1 LNKLEPLLRI
11 EHANKRYEGT
21 RALDDAFFSVLPG
34 EVHALMGE
42 NGAGKSTLS
51 KIIAGAV
58 LADSADIYW
67 QGARIEIASPIAA
80 QRRGIG
86 IVFQELDIFPNL
98 SIAENIVIGNLQ
110 MERSSYVNWKALITF
125 SKRFLEQVGLAANP
139 RTRAGDLRT
148 GEQQLVAIARALSFD
163 ARLILMDEPTSSLPE
178 DAVERLFSLI
188 RRLKATGVSIVYV
201 SHKMKEILQIA
212 DRVTVLRDG
221 ATIGTRDAQDTTIE
235 EIISMMVGRELA
247 ARPERLGS
255 EPGEIV
261 LQVEHLT
268 TEKIR
273 DISFDLR
280 RGEVLGIAGLV
291 GAGRSELGAALFGLD
306 RIQSGKIRLNGR
318 EIVPKSPRA
327 ALEAGLGLLPE
338 DRKLEGLMMQMSVRE
353 NTTMASLGHFQRFGF
368 LNSRA
373 ESQASGPVH
382 GRMRLKAASDTIDVG
397 SLSGG
402 NQQKVLFSKWLLKNP
417 EILFLDDP
425 TRGIDIGAKQ
435 DIYGI
440 VADLAAEGKGILFV
454 SSELPELLEN
464 CHRILVLCEG
474 RCTGI
479 LDARQATQEQIM
491 ALATIFA
498 TTHTTNQE
506 TAA

>member
-1 LNKLEPLLRI
+1 
-11 EHANKRYEGT
+11 
-21 RALDDAFFSVLPG
+21 
-34 EVHALMGE
+34 MGE

-67 QGARIEIASPIAA
+67 QGARIEIASPMAA
-80 QRRGIG
+80 QRLGIG

-110 MERSSYVNWKALITF
+110 MERSAFVNWKALLAF
-125 SKRFLEQVGLAANP
+125 SKRFLEQVGLAADP
-139 RTRAGDLRT
+139 RARAGDLRT

-163 ARLILMDEPTSSLPE
+163 ARLILMDEPTSALPE

-188 RRLKATGVSIVYV
+188 RRLKANGVSIVYV
-201 SHKMKEILQIA
+201 SHKMKEILRIA

-221 ATIGTRDAQDTTIE
+221 ATIGTRNAQDTTIE
-235 EIISMMVGRELA
+235 EIIRMMVGRELA
-247 ARPERLGS
+247 AAPARLAS
-255 EPGEIV
+255 EAGDI
-261 LQVEHLT
+261 LLRVEHLT
-268 TEKIR
+268 TEKIK

-353 NTTMASLGHFQRFGF
+353 NTTMASLDRFQRFGF
-368 LNSRA
+368 LNWRA
-373 ESQASGPVH
+373 ESDASGPAH
-382 GRMRLKAASDTIDVG
+382 QRMRLKAASDKVDVG

-402 NQQKVLFSKWLLKNP
+402 NQQKVLFAKWLLKNP
-417 EILFLDDP
+417 EVLFLDDP

-435 DIYGI
+435 DIYSI
-440 VADLAAEGKGILFV
+440 IAELAAEGKGILFV
-454 SSELPELLEN
+454 SSELAELLEN
-464 CHRILVLCEG
+464 CHRILTLCEG

-479 LDARQATQEQIM
+479 LEARSATQEQIM
-491 ALATIFA
+491 ALATMHA
-498 TTHTTNQE
+498 TPHVGTQE
-506 TAA
+506 TTA

>member
-1 LNKLEPLLRI
+1 
-11 EHANKRYEGT
+11 
-21 RALDDAFFSVLPG
+21 
-34 EVHALMGE
+34 MGE

-80 QRRGIG
+80 QRLGIG

-110 MERSSYVNWKALITF
+110 MERSSYVNWKALIAF
-125 SKRFLEQVGLAANP
+125 SKGFLEQVGLAANP
-139 RTRAGDLRT
+139 RTRVGDLRT

-163 ARLILMDEPTSSLPE
+163 ARLILMDEPTSSLPD

-188 RRLKATGVSIVYV
+188 RRLKAKGVSIVYV

-221 ATIGTRDAQDTTIE
+221 ATIGTREAQDTTIE
-235 EIISMMVGRELA
+235 EIITMMVGRELA
-247 ARPERLGS
+247 ARPERSGG

-268 TEKIR
+268 TEKIK
-273 DISFDLR
+273 DVSFDLR

-306 RIQSGKIRLNGR
+306 RIQSGTIRLSGR
-318 EIVPKSPRA
+318 EILPKSPRA

-353 NTTMASLGHFQRFGF
+353 NTTMASLGRFQKLGF

-373 ESQASGPVH
+373 ESQASEPVH
-382 GRMRLKAASDTIDVG
+382 GRMRLKAASDKIDVG

-417 EILFLDDP
+417 EVLFLDDP

-440 VADLAAEGKGILFV
+440 VAELAAEGKGILFV

-479 LDARQATQEQIM
+479 LDARSATQEQIM
-491 ALATIFA
+491 ALATTHV
-498 TTHTTNQE
+498 TTQE

>member
-1 LNKLEPLLRI
+1 MEPLLKV

-21 RALDDAFFSVLPG
+21 RALDDAYFSVLPG
-34 EVHALMGE
+34 EVHALVGE

-80 QRRGIG
+80 QRLGIG

-110 MERSSYVNWKALITF
+110 MECSSHVNWKALIAF
-125 SKRFLEQVGLAANP
+125 SKRFLEQVGLALDP
-139 RTRAGDLRT
+139 RARAGDLRT

-163 ARLILMDEPTSSLPE
+163 ARLILMDEPTSALPE

-188 RRLKATGVSIVYV
+188 RRLKANGVSIVYI
-201 SHKMKEILQIA
+201 SHKMKEILRIA

-221 ATIGTRDAQDTTIE
+221 ATIGTRDAHDTTID
-235 EIISMMVGRELA
+235 EIITMMVGRELA
-247 ARPERLGS
+247 ARPKLAS
-255 EPGEIV
+255 EPGEAV

-268 TEKIR
+268 TEKIK

-306 RIQSGKIRLNGR
+306 RIESGKIRLGGC
-318 EIVPKSPRA
+318 EIVPESPRA
-327 ALEAGLGLLPE
+327 ALEAGFGLLPE
-338 DRKLEGLMMQMSVRE
+338 DRKSEGLMMQMSVRE
-353 NTTMASLGHFQRFGF
+353 NTTMASLGRFQRFGF
-368 LNSRA
+368 LNTHA
-373 ESQASGPVH
+373 ESDASEPVH
-382 GRMRLKAASDTIDVG
+382 RRIRLKAASDKIDVG

-402 NQQKVLFSKWLLKNP
+402 NQQKVLFAKWLLKNP
-417 EILFLDDP
+417 EVLFLDDP

-440 VADLAAEGKGILFV
+440 VAELAAEGKGILFV

-479 LDARQATQEQIM
+479 LDARSATQEQIM
-491 ALATIFA
+491 ALATHA
-498 TTHTTNQE
+498 TNQE